1 MSALSLVLSF
11 ERDRWRA
18 HGGGVDVAHTELRG
32 LESLL
37 EARLAGDIPV
47 DVHFVFDMA
56 ALPRWLHQYQS
67 HYFNYTLH
75 VPRRSGYV

>member
-1 MSALSLVLSF
+1 MSALSLVLTF

-18 HGGGVDVAHTELRG
+18 HGAGVDVTHSELRG

-37 EARLAGDIPV
+37 EARLGGEAAV
-47 DVHFVFDMA
+47 DVQLRFDMT

-67 HYFNYTLH
+67 HYLNYTLH
-75 VPRRSGYV
+75 VPRRSAGA